1 MRVPLLLRNYRPFG
15 LSIVGAMLLTVGVGN
30 LATAATI
37 PFVED
42 FNDNLAPDFTFSS
55 GAALTPVLAGGV
67 LTIDAGPNASGQ
79 AMNPLVNISNATGLP
94 IQMDIDITPTTWI
107 SNGNSS
113 AGFLA
118 FSTNPAAGA
127 FPSGANSGYLAD
139 IVFPST
145 AAPGG
150 SIRFFDNAGVTVFV
164 QSAQFAAG
172 SLALNE
178 TYHLTFT
185 ATPGLGGVL
194 DLSLT
199 ITDTTGTLIDGD
211 GIVTISGSTPAAAS
225 TGTFFG
231 LRHRVGSNGATSTTR
246 TFDAVYDNFSVVPEP
261 TALTLIGVGVVYVCG
276 VVRRRPPRS
285 GK

>member
-1 MRVPLLLRNYRPFG
+1 MRACNFVGILAAALLAVLP
-15 LSIVGAMLLTVGVGN
+15 SDH
-30 LATAATI
+30 ATAATI

-42 FNDNLAPDFTFSS
+42 FNDDLAPDFTFSS
-55 GAALTPVLAGGV
+55 GTALTPVLAGGV
-67 LTIDAGPNASGQ
+67 LTIDAATNASGQ
-79 AMNPLVNISNATGLP
+79 AMNPLVNIDNATGMS
-94 IQMDIDITPTTWI
+94 IRMDIDITPTAWI
-107 SNGNSS
+107 SNGGSA

-139 IVFPST
+139 LVFPTT

-150 SIRFFDNAGVTVFV
+150 SIRFFDNASVTTFV
-164 QSAQFAAG
+164 QSAQFAPGA
-172 SLALNE
+172 LALNE

-211 GIVTISGSTPAAAS
+211 GIVSITGSTPAAAS
-225 TGTFFG
+225 TGTLFG

-246 TFDAVYDNFSVVPEP
+246 TFDAVYDNFSLVPEP
-261 TALTLIGVGVVYVCG
+261 GSFALIGMSMVGLLAI
-276 VVRRRPPRS
+276 RRRQR
-285 GK
+285 

>member
-1 MRVPLLLRNYRPFG
+1 MRAFNF
-15 LSIVGAMLLTVGVGN
+15 VGV
-30 LATAATI
+30 LAAALLAVLPGDHTTAATI

-67 LTIDAGPNASGQ
+67 LTIDAATNASGQ
-79 AMNPLVNISNATGLP
+79 AMNPLVNISNAAGVP
-94 IQMDIDITPTTWI
+94 IRMDIDITPTVWI
-107 SNGNSS
+107 SNGGSS

-118 FSTNPAAGA
+118 FSSNPAAGA
-127 FPSGANSGYLAD
+127 FPSTTGANSGYLAD
-139 IVFPST
+139 ITFPTT
-145 AAPGG
+145 AIPGG
-150 SIRFFDNAGVTVFV
+150 TIRILDSASGNATIVA
-164 QSAQFAAG
+164 SAQFAAG

-199 ITDTTGTLIDGD
+199 VTDTTGTLIDGD
-211 GIVTISGSTPAAAS
+211 GVVTITGSTPAVAS

-246 TFDAVYDNFSVVPEP
+246 TFDAVYDNFSIVPEP
-261 TALTLIGVGVVYVCG
+261 SSIVLIGMSMVGLLVICRG
-276 VVRRRPPRS
+276 Q
-285 GK
+285 K